1 MSETPTRKVVL
12 LGDAGVGKTSL
23 LEYFS
28 TKQHRET
35 EPSVSVGCTQFPYN
49 GVTVNLWDT
58 AGQETFRSMTT
69 MYIRSSFG
77 AILVFDLTNQQSF
90 EGLKNW
96 KKACDESAEPPEV
109 FFVVGNKCDLDDSR
123 VVSRAAAQR
132 WADEQG
138 AALYIETSAVSGTA
152 VDDLFNAIG
161 RAAEAAV
168 YTPNAPVVV
177 NIQKEGNQQQKSKC
191 AC

>member
-35 EPSVSVGCTQFPYN
+35 EPTVSPGCTQFPYN

-58 AGQETFRSMTT
+58 AGQETFRSMAS

-96 KKACDESAEPPEV
+96 KKACDAEPPEV
-109 FFVVGNKCDLDDSR
+109 FFVVGNKFDLDDRR
-123 VVSRAAAQR
+123 VVSRATAQR

-138 AALYIETSAVSGTA
+138 AALYIETSALSGTA

-168 YTPNAPVVV
+168 YTPNEPVVV
-177 NIQKEGNQQQKSKC
+177 NIQKDTNQQKSKC